1 MLKDITNIVIQP
13 PNPSILFTEIDEMR
27 WNIQTIPPDKQIYKI
42 TPAFTNSTFRSTGA
56 SGEGNAETFINIDII
71 TTDDVILY
79 IIKVDKNITIYELL
93 FKVHDTF
100 CNTNIQK
107 KFCGFIQTP
116 RRICLILE

>member
-42 TPAFTNSTFRSTGA
+42 TPAFTNS
-56 SGEGNAETFINIDII
+56 NLETFVKINIVTNNEII
-71 TTDDVILY
+71 Y
-79 IIKVDKNITIYELL
+79 IIKVYKNITIYELL
-93 FKVHDTF
+93 YKVHDI
-100 CNTNIQK
+100 CVRVLYIQK

-116 RRICLILE
+116 RRTCLILE